1 MCVHML
7 IVWLWT
13 WVVVVVRVAVSSC
26 VAVLVAGLSGDC
38 RTDGGGSHRA
48 VHSRKFGSTSLVGTG
63 PRGWVAVAS
72 FGAGGEG
79 RGPHSGPV
87 EKVEARVALSPQF
100 LFQAESLAECLFGL
114 VRHRHGVVHSV
125 GDCSGGVVLVRRREF
140 GCVAA
145 ALPSAFVRA
154 CAGDCSLGGLA
165 PPLQAVAVCS
175 PSGWFWLAD
184 GATVH
189 GAVETP
195 SSCLA
200 APSGVMTVVA
210 SPGFAVCTDFPH
222 CLGGAGPEP
231 LFSVGHCLAQ
241 RGAGSPCPSLCG
253 FVRGPLRAEPC

>member
-1 MCVHML
+1 MFVRNYALSVLSRFVVVQRSRPWGLDWDTHARNRECVTGVWWRGIHVVCVHML

-38 RTDGGGSHRA
+38 RTDGGGSHGA

-79 RGPHSGPV
+79 RGPHSGPA

-125 GDCSGGVVLVRRREF
+125 GDCSDGVVLVRRREF

-165 PPLQAVAVCS
+165 PPAGGGGVLAVRVV
-175 PSGWFWLAD
+175 LA
-184 GATVH
+184 GRWCYR
-189 GAVETP
+189 P
-195 SSCLA
+195 
-200 APSGVMTVVA
+200 
-210 SPGFAVCTDFPH
+210 
-222 CLGGAGPEP
+222 
-231 LFSVGHCLAQ
+231 
-241 RGAGSPCPSLCG
+241 R
-253 FVRGPLRAEPC
+253 RR

>member
-1 MCVHML
+1 MRGRAGC
-7 IVWLWT
+7 
-13 WVVVVVRVAVSSC
+13 RAVGR
-26 VAVLVAGLSGDC
+26 L
-38 RTDGGGSHRA
+38 SHRWRRL
-48 VHSRKFGSTSLVGTG
+48 VWSRPLSKIWFDVIGRTG

-145 ALPSAFVRA
+145 AFPSAFVRA

-165 PPLQAVAVCS
+165 PPTGGGGVLAVRVV
-175 PSGWFWLAD
+175 LA
-184 GATVH
+184 GRWCYR
-189 GAVETP
+189 P
-195 SSCLA
+195 
-200 APSGVMTVVA
+200 
-210 SPGFAVCTDFPH
+210 
-222 CLGGAGPEP
+222 
-231 LFSVGHCLAQ
+231 
-241 RGAGSPCPSLCG
+241 R
-253 FVRGPLRAEPC
+253 RR

>member
-1 MCVHML
+1 VCVHML

-38 RTDGGGSHRA
+38 RTDGGGSHGA

-165 PPLQAVAVCS
+165 PAGGGGVLAVRVV
-175 PSGWFWLAD
+175 LA
-184 GATVH
+184 GRWCYR
-189 GAVETP
+189 P
-195 SSCLA
+195 
-200 APSGVMTVVA
+200 
-210 SPGFAVCTDFPH
+210 
-222 CLGGAGPEP
+222 
-231 LFSVGHCLAQ
+231 
-241 RGAGSPCPSLCG
+241 R
-253 FVRGPLRAEPC
+253 RR